1 MLICIG
7 EILVDIFD
15 DGKKRDILPG
25 GAPFNVACNA
35 LLYTKDV
42 SFFGAVGKDNNG
54 SLLVNTAK
62 EKGFKNLLIKQLD
75 DRYTSEAIVTLKDG
89 ERSFRFNRDNGADY
103 ALDINDID
111 ISSIHDEDI
120 VHIGSLMLSYERG
133 RTFFYE
139 LIKKIRQH
147 TKAKIS
153 FDINYRDDIFS
164 SSEEAK
170 EIFLS
175 ALKEAD
181 ILKFSNEEIS
191 LFSSKEDIKDALEE
205 ILSPNQLAV
214 VTLGSKGSIFYHNGH
229 MVKVDTYPVRPIDT
243 TGAGDA
249 FYSYFLAS
257 LVNHPDF
264 INNDKEITYYLK
276 RANVVG
282 GLTTLKK
289 GAINTAPKEEEI
301 DKFINSNKS
310 KFRKC
315 RL

>member
-7 EILVDIFD
+7 EILVDIFT
-15 DGKKRDILPG
+15 DGENKEILPG

-42 SFFGAVGKDNNG
+42 SFIGAVGKDDNG
-54 SLLVNTAK
+54 RLLINTAK
-62 EKGFKNLLIKQLD
+62 EKGFKSLLIKELN

-89 ERSFRFNRDNGADY
+89 ERSFRFNRDFGADY

-111 ISSIHDEDI
+111 ISSIHDEEI

-133 RTFFYE
+133 REFFFA
-139 LIKKIRQH
+139 LVKKIKQY

-164 SSEEAK
+164 SPKEAK
-170 EIFLS
+170 DIFLS

-181 ILKFSNEEIS
+181 ILKFSEEEIS
-191 LFSSKEDIKDALEE
+191 LFSSKEDIKEALEE
-205 ILSPNQLAV
+205 LLNDKQIAV

-229 MVKVDTYPVRPIDT
+229 IVKVDTYPVKPVDT

-249 FYSYFLAS
+249 FYSYFLSS
-257 LVNHPDF
+257 LVNHPSF
-264 INNDKEITYYLK
+264 INNDKEINRYLS

-282 GLTTLKK
+282 ALTTLKK
-289 GAINTAPKEEEI
+289 GAINSAPKEEMI
-301 DKFINSNKS
+301 DEFLNKQ
-310 KFRKC
+310 
-315 RL
+315 